1 MTSVKMASA
10 KLPRVVIVGGGFGG
24 LNAAQKL
31 AKMPVEVTVLD
42 RKNYHTFQP
51 LLYQV
56 ATAGLS
62 PGEIAAPIRGVLK
75 ENDRM
80 HVLMGEVTEFDLAEH
95 AVMLR
100 DGARISYDYLVVAAG
115 ATHSYFGHD
124 EWEPLA
130 PGLKTVED
138 ATEIR
143 RRVLLAFELAE
154 RQASISG
161 KAEPVHFVI
170 VGGGPT
176 GVELA
181 GAVAEIAR
189 HTIAKDFDW
198 IDPRDTRIL
207 LIEGSPRV
215 LQAYP
220 ADLSQSAER
229 QLHDLGVNVMTNSV
243 VTSIEP
249 GLVRVGA
256 KEFPSTVTLWA
267 AGVAASPLG
276 RALGMPTDKA
286 GRVLVDRDLSV
297 PGHPEV
303 FVVGDLANLTD
314 AKTRKLLPGLAP
326 VAMQQGR
333 FVAEVIARDLR
344 KEKRQ
349 DFHYRDKG
357 TLATIG
363 RASAVADLGEKL
375 HFSGFSAWVLWLFVH
390 LMFLVGFRN
399 RLLVFIEWAWAYLTY
414 QRSARLITGSNQLP
428 GWPAQ
433 QAYHETTEP
442 SVEQEHEKTLRAG

>member
-1 MTSVKMASA
+1 M
-10 KLPRVVIVGGGFGG
+10 
-24 LNAAQKL
+24 
-31 AKMPVEVTVLD
+31 
-42 RKNYHTFQP
+42 
-51 LLYQV
+51 
-56 ATAGLS
+56 
-62 PGEIAAPIRGVLK
+62 
-75 ENDRM
+75 
-80 HVLMGEVTEFDLAEH
+80 
-95 AVMLR
+95 
-100 DGARISYDYLVVAAG
+100 
-115 ATHSYFGHD
+115 
-124 EWEPLA
+124 LA

-138 ATEIR
+138 AIEIR

-154 RQASISG
+154 RQASITG
-161 KAEPVHFVI
+161 HAEPVHFVI

-198 IDPRDTRIL
+198 IDPRNTRIL

-220 ADLSQSAER
+220 EDLSQSAER
-229 QLHDLGVNVMTNSV
+229 QLHDLGVNVMTNSI

-249 GLVRVGA
+249 GLVRAGTQ
-256 KEFPSTVTLWA
+256 EFPSTVTLWA

-276 RALGMPTDKA
+276 RALGVPTDKA
-286 GRVLVDRDLSV
+286 GRVLVNRDLSV
-297 PGHPEV
+297 SGHPEV
-303 FVVGDLANLTD
+303 FVIGDLANLSD
-314 AKTRKLLPGLAP
+314 PRNGHPLPGVAP

-333 FVAEVIARDLR
+333 HVAKIIDRDLH
-344 KEKRQ
+344 KEKRE
-349 DFHYRDKG
+349 DFRYHDKG

-375 HFSGFSAWVLWLFVH
+375 HFSGFPAWVLWLFVH

-414 QRSARLITGSNQLP
+414 QRSARLITGSDQLP

-433 QAYHETTEP
+433 QQHHEDREP
-442 SVEQEHEKTLRAG
+442 SVEQEHENTLRAG